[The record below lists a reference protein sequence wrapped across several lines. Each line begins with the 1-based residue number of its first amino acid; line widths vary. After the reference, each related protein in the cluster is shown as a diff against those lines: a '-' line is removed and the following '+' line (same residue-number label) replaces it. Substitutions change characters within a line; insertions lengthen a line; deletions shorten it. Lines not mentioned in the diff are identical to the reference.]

1 LLPQQEVT
9 LPSPLFDVLFL
20 IALLVPIAMYLT
32 GLIILMVSLV
42 LKHFAAAHERPH
54 SIEALAH

>member
-1 LLPQQEVT
+1 MPT
-9 LPSPLFDVLFL
+9 PLFDALFL

-32 GLIILMVSLV
+32 GLIILMASLV

-54 SIEALAH
+54 SMEALAH

>member
-1 LLPQQEVT
+1 

-20 IALLVPIAMYLT
+20 IALILPIAMYLT

-42 LKHFAAAHERPH
+42 LKHFPATHERPH
-54 SIEALAH
+54 SMEVLAH

>member
-1 LLPQQEVT
+1 M
-9 LPSPLFDVLFL
+9 PSPLFDALFL

-42 LKHFAAAHERPH
+42 LKPFAAAHERRH
-54 SIEALAH
+54 SMEALAH

>member
-1 LLPQQEVT
+1 M
-9 LPSPLFDVLFL
+9 PSPLFDALFL

-42 LKHFAAAHERPH
+42 VKHFAAAHERPH
-54 SIEALAH
+54 SMEALAH